1 MSPLPW
7 PTQMEARPPHEEVP
21 RMPGVRDRNLR
32 SGDLQEE
39 LGIFLLKAVALVAP
53 VPRPEDVG
61 NDAFATL
68 IRPEGT
74 RRLIPDLS
82 FLVQLKSAS
91 VTSVSYTTPE
101 EMAWISALE
110 VPLFI
115 GRVNLKK
122 ASIELFT
129 TQRLHQVLLEKN
141 YGGVELLLDPSVETS
156 ITPTVRRANIG
167 PPVHAWS
174 IANVTESD
182 FLASSYAVLRPHVET
197 LRRNRSLRGIQTQ
210 RQLQWETGQPPTDMG
225 EMMLVSPDHAI
236 ADTLRDMAPHA
247 GRLMMEVMRQK
258 RYADFPIMLAFFDL
272 MRRWGADPDPSGAL
286 RMCVGSMAEGPE
298 IPVEDAIRIRYAS
311 YPRLLNLSR
320 LPVTNDS
327 LAAIPTEARGLAL
340 IDTPVTDEG
349 IASLLRLQ
357 KLTRVNLAGTK
368 ITDDGLQELSKL
380 PNLEWVCVNRTQ
392 VTAAGV
398 DRLKEARPDVTVM
411 IGTEP

>member
-1 MSPLPW
+1 
-7 PTQMEARPPHEEVP
+7 
-21 RMPGVRDRNLR
+21 MPGVRDRNLR

-39 LGIFLLKAVALVAP
+39 LGIFLLRAVALVAP

-68 IRPEGT
+68 IRPEGA

-91 VTSVSYTTPE
+91 VPSVSYTTPE

-129 TQRLHQVLLEKN
+129 IQRLHQVLLEKS
-141 YGGVELLLDPSVETS
+141 YDGVELLLDPSNETS
-156 ITPTVRRANIG
+156 ITATVRRANLG
-167 PPVHAWS
+167 PPIHAWS
-174 IANVTESD
+174 IADITESD
-182 FLASSYAVLRPHVET
+182 FLARSYAVLRPHVEN

-210 RQLQWETGQPPTDMG
+210 RLLQWETGQPPTDG
-225 EMMLVSPDHAI
+225 VGMMLISPDHDI

-247 GRLMMEVMRQK
+247 GRLMMELMHKK
-258 RYADFPIMLAFFDL
+258 RYADFPIMFAFFDL
-272 MRRWGADPDPSGAL
+272 MRRWGSDPDPSGAL

-311 YPRLLNLSR
+311 HPNGLDLSR
-320 LPVTNDS
+320 LPITNDS
-327 LAAIPTEARGLAL
+327 LSAIPADVSQLAL
-340 IDTPVTDEG
+340 VDTSLTDEG
-349 IASLLRLQ
+349 IALLLRL
-357 KLTRVNLAGTK
+357 KRLSRVNLAGTM
-368 ITDDGLQELSKL
+368 ITDDGFEQLKNL
-380 PNLEWVCVNRTQ
+380 PNLVWICVNRTQ
-392 VTAAGV
+392 VTADGV
-398 DRLKEARPDVTVM
+398 DRLKETRPDVTVM
-411 IGTEP
+411 IGSEP